1 MRSPVLPIIGFVLGS
16 VVLAGYFFPTSG
28 MALIRDPLLD
38 WAVTLSAVAAL
49 IAIINLV
56 FGVHWRRLRDP
67 VKDHLFS
74 ALVILAFLVTFA
86 IGIFL
91 GPSNPGYQKVVTSI
105 EMPIE
110 ASLMAVLAIT
120 LAYSSLRLLQ
130 SQHNLMG
137 FCFFIAVII
146 FLLLNSGVLSFLSG
160 IPPLQELVSGVSQVP
175 IAGAR
180 GILIGVAL
188 GSLLTGIRIWLG
200 SDRPYE
206 G

>member
-1 MRSPVLPIIGFVLGS
+1 
-16 VVLAGYFFPTSG
+16 
-28 MALIRDPLLD
+28 
-38 WAVTLSAVAAL
+38 
-49 IAIINLV
+49 
-56 FGVHWRRLRDP
+56 
-67 VKDHLFS
+67 
-74 ALVILAFLVTFA
+74 
-86 IGIFL
+86 
-91 GPSNPGYQKVVTSI
+91 
-105 EMPIE
+105 
-110 ASLMAVLAIT
+110 
-120 LAYSSLRLLQ
+120 
-130 SQHNLMG
+130 MG